1 MRKPLFY
8 ATITKTFEH
17 KKGGKDV
24 YLSSEY
30 LKQFDKDL
38 YYKILLLESFEDQA
52 WHTAAQLAQVVQLDA
67 RSVSKYLNELSKTIS
82 SLAVRHTLCLQKSPF
97 WL

>member
-1 MRKPLFY
+1 MRKPLFN

-30 LKQFDKDL
+30 LKHFDIDL
-38 YYKILLLESFEDQA
+38 FYKILLLESIEDQPR
-52 WHTAAQLAQVVQLDA
+52 HTAAQL
-67 RSVSKYLNELSKTIS
+67 
-82 SLAVRHTLCLQKSPF
+82 
-97 WL
+97 